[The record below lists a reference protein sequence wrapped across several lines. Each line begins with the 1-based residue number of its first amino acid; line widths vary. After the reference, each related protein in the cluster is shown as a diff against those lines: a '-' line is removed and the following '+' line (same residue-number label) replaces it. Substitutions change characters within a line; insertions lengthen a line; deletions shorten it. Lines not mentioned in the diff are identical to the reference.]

1 MYKKTKMRLQ
11 LLLIIILVVGP
22 IAAQDNRTIDFD
34 YEYGDIRRL
43 YIENKLDS
51 AEYRLKHL
59 ERSLLSSNSLFLA
72 KEYCYTIYSLCDIY
86 VRQNKFKECER
97 IIETAEGVLRSH
109 GEQSYAQRKVLLI
122 QKGQIRILIEDVEGA
137 KKAFLEAKGIF
148 EEERDNSSIDYALC
162 LSGLALTYQKT
173 GDYYLSN
180 ILNNVSVNIFKNVAA
195 SIGANLNTDSRYL
208 TIWNNIALNFQYM
221 GDVDKANEI
230 REEILRI
237 GDNSGSGNY
246 LALVNSAYTE
256 IQKGNYEKA
265 IQLIDRANESD
276 YGYMYK
282 DYVYQNLILSLYL
295 SEDKQSVDVLK
306 HYIDYSKRNLSSV
319 LLAYSESE
327 RENYWSQRSLILEM
341 VTNAVSWKYQTP
353 ELLKESY
360 NITLFTKSLLSRFSK
375 IIFDYARNSSS
386 NEIKEKYGLLLS
398 LKKKL
403 TTKGISKD
411 SVTSFQER
419 INAIER
425 NIIAS
430 ISNYREI
437 FDDSRITCDNVR
449 KNLKSG
455 EVAIEFVLFPEFHSG
470 KEGTGY
476 YGALIERPEY
486 THPKFIKL
494 CEFDSFDDVMD
505 KGSFLDNDFIDSLY
519 SLHNEKLYRL
529 IFYPLE
535 KYLHD
540 GETIYFSPVSGLH
553 KVNIQAIPVN
563 GERLMDKYRLIE
575 VSSTAQILDTSWKD
589 TQEHL
594 SDAFLIGGVDY
605 SENVEEMVSEALNY
619 ARYGTKPYV
628 ATRSSN
634 RGLWDPI
641 PGTLIEAQQ
650 IDSILCSN
658 KIRTVFLNGAKANEE
673 AFKNLDGNSPAII
686 HFATHGFFYEEKD
699 DATTHYFDDTNS
711 YANKRLPMQFSG
723 LLLAGANN
731 AWMGNQPP
739 ANIEDGILTA
749 EEISQLDLTG
759 TKIAV
764 LSACDTG
771 LGEIDDIDGVYGLQ
785 RGFKM
790 AGVKTIVMSLW
801 KVPDE
806 ATRILM
812 VEFYKNLVAGKKGQ
826 QSLTEAQRCLRNVE
840 NGKYNK
846 PHYWASFI
854 MLDGLN

>member
-1 MYKKTKMRLQ
+1 MRIL
-11 LLLIIILVVGP
+11 LLLIVIVVVGP
-22 IAAQDNRTIDFD
+22 IAAQDNRMIDFD

-51 AEYRLKHL
+51 AENRLKKL
-59 ERSLLSSNSLFLA
+59 EKSLLSSGSPFRA

-86 VRQNKFKECER
+86 VRQNRFKECER
-97 IIETAEGVLRSH
+97 VIETAEGLLLSH
-109 GEQSYAQRKVLLI
+109 GEQAYAQRKLLLI
-122 QKGQIRILIEDVEGA
+122 QKGKIRILIEDVEGA
-137 KKAFLEAKGIF
+137 KKAFLEAKSIF

-162 LSGLALTYQKT
+162 LSGLAVIFQKT

-195 SIGANLNTDSRYL
+195 TIGANLSIDSRYL

-221 GDVDKANEI
+221 GDVDKATEI

-237 GDNSGSGNY
+237 GDNSGGGNY

-256 IQKGNYEKA
+256 IQKGNYEHA
-265 IQLIDRANESD
+265 IQLIDRANERD

-295 SEDKQSVDVLK
+295 SGDKQSVNVLK
-306 HYIDYSKRNLSSV
+306 HYIDYSKRNISSV
-319 LLAYSESE
+319 LLTYSESE
-327 RENYWSQRSLILEM
+327 RENYWSQSSLILEM

-353 ELLKESY
+353 ELLKDSY
-360 NITLFTKSLLSRFSK
+360 NITLFTKSLSSRFSK
-375 IIFDYARNSSS
+375 ILVDYAKNSPS
-386 NEIKEKYGLLLS
+386 NEITEKYSQFLN

-403 TTKGISKD
+403 TTKGISTD
-411 SVTSFQER
+411 SVTLFQER
-419 INAIER
+419 LNAIEHDL
-425 NIIAS
+425 IAS

-449 KNLKSG
+449 KNLNSG

-470 KEGTGY
+470 KESIEY

-494 CEFDSFDDVMD
+494 CEFDSFDDAMD
-505 KGSFLDNDFIDSLY
+505 KGSFIDNEFIDSLY

-529 IFYPLE
+529 IFHPIE
-535 KYLHD
+535 KYLHE

-563 GERLMDKYRLIE
+563 GERLMDKYHLIE
-575 VSSTAQILDTSWKD
+575 VSSTAQIIDSNGQDTKD
-589 TQEHL
+589 QL
-594 SDAFLIGGVDY
+594 SDAFLVGGVDY
-605 SENVEEMVSEALNY
+605 SENIEDMASEALNY
-619 ARYGTKPYV
+619 IRYGTRPYV

-634 RGLWDPI
+634 RGSWDPI

-658 KIRTVFLNGAKANEE
+658 KIRTVFLNGGKASEE

-699 DATTHYFDDTNS
+699 DATTHYFDDTYS
-711 YANKRLPMQFSG
+711 YAKKRLPMQFSG

-731 AWMGNQPP
+731 AWIGNLPP

-771 LGEIDDIDGVYGLQ
+771 LGEIDDIEGVYGLQ

-790 AGVKTIVMSLW
+790 AGVKTVLMSLW

-812 VEFYKNLVAGKKGQ
+812 VEFYKYLIGGKKAQ
-826 QSLTEAQRCLRNVE
+826 QALIEAQRYLRNVE
-840 NGKYNK
+840 NGKYDK
-846 PHYWASFI
+846 PHYWAPFI
-854 MLDGLN
+854 ILDG

>member
-1 MYKKTKMRLQ
+1 MRL
-11 LLLIIILVVGP
+11 LFLLIVILVVGP

-34 YEYGDIRRL
+34 YEYGKIRRL

-51 AEYRLKHL
+51 AENRLKYI
-59 ERSLLSSNSLFLA
+59 EKSLLSSDSIFSA

-86 VRQNKFKECER
+86 AKQNRFKESEHA
-97 IIETAEGVLRSH
+97 IETAEGILRLH
-109 GEQSYAQRKVLLI
+109 GEQAFAQRKLLLI

-137 KKAFLEAKGIF
+137 KKAFLEAKSIF
-148 EEERDNSSIDYALC
+148 EEERDNSSIDYAIC

-173 GDYYLSN
+173 GDYYISN
-180 ILNNVSVNIFKNVAA
+180 ILNKVSVNIFKNVAA
-195 SIGANLNTDSRYL
+195 AIGANLSIDSRYL

-221 GDVDKANEI
+221 GDLDRAKGI

-237 GDNSGSGNY
+237 GDNSGGANY

-256 IQKGNYEKA
+256 IQKGNYEQA

-276 YGYMYK
+276 YGNMYK
-282 DYVYQNLILSLYL
+282 DYAYQNLILSLYL

-306 HYIDYSKRNLSSV
+306 HYIDYLKRNLSSV
-319 LLAYSESE
+319 LLSYSESE
-327 RENYWSQRSLILEM
+327 RENYWSQRSLLLEM

-360 NITLFTKSLLSRFSK
+360 NITLFTKTLLSRFSR
-375 IIFDYARNSSS
+375 IIFDYAKNSPS
-386 NEIKEKYGLLLS
+386 NKTKEKYSLFLN

-403 TTKGISKD
+403 TTKGISTD

-419 INAIER
+419 MNAIER
-425 NIIAS
+425 DLIAS
-430 ISNYREI
+430 ISNYKEI

-455 EVAIEFVLFPEFHSG
+455 EAAIEFVLFPEFHSG
-470 KEGTGY
+470 KEGTGF

-494 CEFDSFDDVMD
+494 CELDSFDDAMD
-505 KGSFLDNDFIDSLY
+505 KGSCVDNEFIDSLY
-519 SLHNEKLYRL
+519 SLYNEKLYSL
-529 IFYPLE
+529 IFHPLE
-535 KYLHD
+535 NYLHD

-563 GERLMDKYRLIE
+563 GERLMDKYHLIE
-575 VSSTAQILDTSWKD
+575 VSSTAQIIDSNWQE
-589 TQEHL
+589 TQDQL
-594 SDAFLIGGVDY
+594 SEAFLIGGVDY
-605 SENVEEMVSEALNY
+605 NENIEDMASEALNY
-619 ARYGTKPYV
+619 VRYGAKPYV
-628 ATRSSN
+628 STRSSN

-641 PGTLIEAQQ
+641 PGTLFEAQQ
-650 IDSILCSN
+650 IDSILCS
-658 KIRTVFLNGAKANEE
+658 KEIRTVFLNGGKASEE

-686 HFATHGFFYEEKD
+686 HVATHGFFYEEKD
-699 DATTHYFDDTNS
+699 DANTHYFDASNS
-711 YANKRLPMQFSG
+711 YSNKRLPMQFSG
-723 LLLAGANN
+723 ILLAGANN

-771 LGEIDDIDGVYGLQ
+771 LGKIDDIDGVYGLQ
-785 RGFKM
+785 RAFKM
-790 AGVKTIVMSLW
+790 AGVNTIVMSLW
-801 KVPDE
+801 KVSDE

-812 VEFYKNLVAGKKGQ
+812 IEFYRNLMSGKSKH
-826 QSLTEAQRCLRNVE
+826 QSLQEAQHYLRKVD
-840 NGKYNK
+840 NGKYDDPK
-846 PHYWASFI
+846 YWASFI